1 MPKTGRRDDWEKTR
15 WIVRSLDLT
24 VALSE
29 MTPAV
34 TQSDALRMTPA
45 VTQSDA
51 LGMTPCG
58 KTVGCAQDDSCGNIE
73 GIYF

>member
-1 MPKTGRRDDWEKTR
+1 
-15 WIVRSLDLT
+15 LT

>member
-29 MTPAV
+29 MTRAFGCERPF
-34 TQSDALRMTPA
+34 SELKRRREALSLVYVYA
-45 VTQSDA
+45 AGD
-51 LGMTPCG
+51 GG
-58 KTVGCAQDDSCGNIE
+58 D
-73 GIYF
+73 